1 MRIIFMG
8 TPDFA
13 VPVLQSLINSRH
25 EVVAVVTQPDR
36 PKGRGK
42 NMQFSPV
49 KECALAHNIPVMQ
62 PVNVSVPEVIDEL
75 RAYEPELI
83 VVVAFGQFVTK
94 KIREMPKY
102 GCINVHASLLPKYR
116 GAGPIQWAVI
126 NGEKESG
133 VTTMYMCREIDKGD
147 MLLKD
152 TVTLDPK
159 ETGDSLHDKLSMM
172 GGPLLLKTIDQL
184 EDGSAVR
191 IPQCEEESTYAP
203 KLEKT
208 MGNIDWTMDADRIE
222 RLVRGLNSWPGTF
235 TKIHGKT
242 VKIWDCDVVRQE
254 TLTENQA
261 AAKPGT
267 VIVSEKDQ
275 LIVKAGNGA
284 LSLRMLQP
292 EGKKNMTV
300 DAYLRGYPIAQGEL
314 FTQVCKA

>member
-8 TPDFA
+8 TPEFA
-13 VPVLQSLINSRH
+13 VPVLESLINSRH

-284 LSLRMLQP
+284 LSLRMIQP

-314 FTQVCKA
+314 FTQV

>member
-8 TPDFA
+8 TPEFA
-13 VPVLQSLINSRH
+13 VPVLESLINSRH

-152 TVTLDPK
+152 MVTLDPK

-261 AAKPGT
+261 AATPGT

-314 FTQVCKA
+314 FTQV

>member
-8 TPDFA
+8 TPEFA
-13 VPVLQSLINSRH
+13 VPVLESLINSRH

-42 NMQFSPV
+42 NMQFSPI

-261 AAKPGT
+261 AATPGT

-284 LSLRMLQP
+284 LSLRMIQP

-314 FTQVCKA
+314 FTQV

>member
-242 VKIWDCDVVRQE
+242 VKIWDCDVVCQE
-254 TLTENQA
+254 TLTESQA
-261 AAKPGT
+261 TATPGT

-314 FTQVCKA
+314 FTQV

>member
-1 MRIIFMG
+1 MG

-242 VKIWDCDVVRQE
+242 VKIWDCDVVCQE
-254 TLTENQA
+254 TLTESQSA
-261 AAKPGT
+261 ATPGT

-314 FTQVCKA
+314 FTQV

>member
-1 MRIIFMG
+1 MG

-152 TVTLDPK
+152 TVMLDPK

-242 VKIWDCDVVRQE
+242 VKIWDCDVVCQE
-254 TLTENQA
+254 TLTESQA
-261 AAKPGT
+261 VATPGT

-314 FTQVCKA
+314 FTQV

>member
-1 MRIIFMG
+1 MG

-152 TVTLDPK
+152 TVMLDPK

-242 VKIWDCDVVRQE
+242 VKIWDCDVVCQE
-254 TLTENQA
+254 ALTESQA
-261 AAKPGT
+261 AAEPGT
-267 VIVSEKDQ
+267 VIISEKDQ

-292 EGKKNMTV
+292 EGKRT
-300 DAYLRGYPIAQGEL
+300 
-314 FTQVCKA
+314 

>member
-13 VPVLQSLINSRH
+13 VPVLESLINSRH

-235 TKIHGKT
+235 SKIHGKT

-261 AAKPGT
+261 AAAPGT

-314 FTQVCKA
+314 FTQV

>member
-8 TPDFA
+8 TPEFA
-13 VPVLQSLINSRH
+13 VPVLESLINSRH

-242 VKIWDCDVVRQE
+242 VKIWDCDVARQE

-314 FTQVCKA
+314 FTQV

>member
-1 MRIIFMG
+1 MIKNVVFMG

-13 VPVLQSLINSRH
+13 VGTLEALINSKY
-25 EVVAVVTQPDR
+25 EVSAVFTQPDK

-42 NMQFSPV
+42 AVQMTPV
-49 KECALAHNIPVMQ
+49 KEIAMEHEIPVYQ
-62 PVNVSVPEVIDEL
+62 PVKIREEQWIEVLKDL
-75 RAYEPELI
+75 APDVI
-83 VVVAFGQFVTK
+83 VVVAFGQIIPK
-94 KIREMPKY
+94 AILELPKY

-242 VKIWDCDVVRQE
+242 VKIWDCDVVCQE
-254 TLTENQA
+254 TLTESQA
-261 AAKPGT
+261 AAMPGT

-314 FTQVCKA
+314 FTQV

>member
-152 TVTLDPK
+152 TVMLDPK

-191 IPQCEEESTYAP
+191 IPQCEDESTYAP

-242 VKIWDCDVVRQE
+242 VKIWDCDVVCQE
-254 TLTENQA
+254 ALTESQA
-261 AAKPGT
+261 AAEPGT
-267 VIVSEKDQ
+267 VIISEKDQ

-314 FTQVCKA
+314 FTQV

>member
-152 TVTLDPK
+152 TVMLDPK

-242 VKIWDCDVVRQE
+242 VKIWDCDVVCQE
-254 TLTENQA
+254 ALTESQA
-261 AAKPGT
+261 AAEPGT
-267 VIVSEKDQ
+267 VIISEKDQ

-300 DAYLRGYPIAQGEL
+300 DAYLRGYPIAHGEV
-314 FTQVCKA
+314 FTQV

>member
-8 TPDFA
+8 TPEFA
-13 VPVLQSLINSRH
+13 VPVLESLINSRH

-261 AAKPGT
+261 VAKAGT

-314 FTQVCKA
+314 FTQV

>member
-152 TVTLDPK
+152 TVMLDPK

-242 VKIWDCDVVRQE
+242 VKIWDCDVVCKE
-254 TLTENQA
+254 TLTESQA
-261 AAKPGT
+261 AATPGT

-314 FTQVCKA
+314 FTQV

>member
-1 MRIIFMG
+1 MG

-172 GGPLLLKTIDQL
+172 GGPLLLKTIDKL

-242 VKIWDCDVVRQE
+242 VKIWDCDVVCQE
-254 TLTENQA
+254 ALTESQA
-261 AAKPGT
+261 AAEPGT

-314 FTQVCKA
+314 FTQV

>member
-159 ETGDSLHDKLSMM
+159 ETGDSLHEKLSMM

-314 FTQVCKA
+314 FTQV

>member
-8 TPDFA
+8 TPEFA
-13 VPVLQSLINSRH
+13 VPVLESLINSRH
-25 EVVAVVTQPDR
+25 EVVAAVTQPDR

-152 TVTLDPK
+152 TVALDPK

-172 GGPLLLKTIDQL
+172 GGPLLLRTIDQL

-314 FTQVCKA
+314 FTQV

>member
-152 TVTLDPK
+152 TVMLDPK

-172 GGPLLLKTIDQL
+172 GGPLLLKTIDKL

-242 VKIWDCDVVRQE
+242 VKIWDCDVVCQE
-254 TLTENQA
+254 ALTESQA
-261 AAKPGT
+261 AAEPGT
-267 VIVSEKDQ
+267 VIISEKDQ

-314 FTQVCKA
+314 FTQV

>member
-8 TPDFA
+8 TPEFA
-13 VPVLQSLINSRH
+13 VPVLESLINSRH
-25 EVVAVVTQPDR
+25 EVVAAVTQPDR

-172 GGPLLLKTIDQL
+172 GGPLLLRTIDQL

-261 AAKPGT
+261 AATPGT

-314 FTQVCKA
+314 FTQV

>member
-1 MRIIFMG
+1 MG
-8 TPDFA
+8 TPEFA
-13 VPVLQSLINSRH
+13 VPVLESLINSRH

-242 VKIWDCDVVRQE
+242 VKIWDCDVVRKE

-261 AAKPGT
+261 AATPGT

-314 FTQVCKA
+314 FTQV

>member
-222 RLVRGLNSWPGTF
+222 RLVRGLNSWPGTY

-254 TLTENQA
+254 TLTESQA
-261 AAKPGT
+261 AATPGT

-292 EGKKNMTV
+292 EGKKIMTV
-300 DAYLRGYPIAQGEL
+300 DAYLRGYPIAQ
-314 FTQVCKA
+314 

>member
-8 TPDFA
+8 TPEFA
-13 VPVLQSLINSRH
+13 VPVLESLINSRH
-25 EVVAVVTQPDR
+25 EVVASVTQPDR

-83 VVVAFGQFVTK
+83 VVVAFGQFVSK

-267 VIVSEKDQ
+267 VIVREKDQ

-314 FTQVCKA
+314 FTQV

>member
-242 VKIWDCDVVRQE
+242 VKIWDCDVVCQE
-254 TLTENQA
+254 TLTESQA
-261 AAKPGT
+261 SATPGT

-314 FTQVCKA
+314 FTQV

>member
-242 VKIWDCDVVRQE
+242 VKIWDCDVVCQE
-254 TLTENQA
+254 ALTESQA
-261 AAKPGT
+261 AATPGT

-314 FTQVCKA
+314 FTQV

>member
-83 VVVAFGQFVTK
+83 VVIAFGQFVTK

-152 TVTLDPK
+152 TVMLDPK

-242 VKIWDCDVVRQE
+242 VKIWDCDVVCQE
-254 TLTENQA
+254 ALTESQA
-261 AAKPGT
+261 AAEPGT
-267 VIVSEKDQ
+267 VIISEKDQ

-314 FTQVCKA
+314 FTQV

>member
-62 PVNVSVPEVIDEL
+62 PVNVNVTEVIDAL

-83 VVVAFGQFVTK
+83 VVDAFGQYVTK

-314 FTQVCKA
+314 FTQV

>member
-184 EDGSAVR
+184 EDGSEVR

-242 VKIWDCDVVRQE
+242 VKIWDCDVVCQE
-254 TLTENQA
+254 ALTESQA
-261 AAKPGT
+261 AAEPGT
-267 VIVSEKDQ
+267 VIISEKDQ

-314 FTQVCKA
+314 FTQV

>member
-1 MRIIFMG
+1 MG
-8 TPDFA
+8 TPEFA
-13 VPVLQSLINSRH
+13 VPVLESLINSRH
-25 EVVAVVTQPDR
+25 EVVASVTQPDR

-242 VKIWDCDVVRQE
+242 VKIWDCDVVCQE
-254 TLTENQA
+254 ALTESQA
-261 AAKPGT
+261 AAEPGT
-267 VIVSEKDQ
+267 VIISEKDQ

-314 FTQVCKA
+314 FTQV

>member
-208 MGNIDWTMDADRIE
+208 MGNIDWTMDADHIE

-242 VKIWDCDVVRQE
+242 VKIWDCDVVCQE
-254 TLTENQA
+254 ALTESQA
-261 AAKPGT
+261 AAEPGT

-314 FTQVCKA
+314 FTQV

>member
-8 TPDFA
+8 TPEFA
-13 VPVLQSLINSRH
+13 VPVLESLINSRH

-62 PVNVSVPEVIDEL
+62 PVNVSVLEVIDEL

-261 AAKPGT
+261 AATPGT
-267 VIVSEKDQ
+267 VIVSEKDK

-314 FTQVCKA
+314 FTQV

>member
-1 MRIIFMG
+1 MG

-242 VKIWDCDVVRQE
+242 VKIWDCDVVCQE
-254 TLTENQA
+254 ALTESQA
-261 AAKPGT
+261 AAEPGT
-267 VIVSEKDQ
+267 VIISEKDQ

-300 DAYLRGYPIAQGEL
+300 AAYLRGYPIAQGEL
-314 FTQVCKA
+314 FTQV

>member
-8 TPDFA
+8 TPEFA
-13 VPVLQSLINSRH
+13 VPVLESLINSRH

-152 TVTLDPK
+152 TVMLDPK

-242 VKIWDCDVVRQE
+242 VKIWDCDVVCQE
-254 TLTENQA
+254 ALTESQA
-261 AAKPGT
+261 AAEPGT
-267 VIVSEKDQ
+267 VIISEKDQ

-314 FTQVCKA
+314 FTQV

>member
-1 MRIIFMG
+1 MG

-152 TVTLDPK
+152 TVMLDPK

-203 KLEKT
+203 KLEKA

-242 VKIWDCDVVRQE
+242 VKIWDCDVVCQE
-254 TLTENQA
+254 ALTESQA
-261 AAKPGT
+261 AAEPGT
-267 VIVSEKDQ
+267 VIISEKDQ

-314 FTQVCKA
+314 FTQV

>member
-242 VKIWDCDVVRQE
+242 VKIWDCDVVCQE
-254 TLTENQA
+254 ALTESQA
-261 AAKPGT
+261 AAEPGT

-314 FTQVCKA
+314 FTQV

>member
-1 MRIIFMG
+1 
-8 TPDFA
+8 
-13 VPVLQSLINSRH
+13 
-25 EVVAVVTQPDR
+25 
-36 PKGRGK
+36 
-42 NMQFSPV
+42 MQFSPV

-152 TVTLDPK
+152 TVMLDPK

-242 VKIWDCDVVRQE
+242 VKIWDCDVVCQE
-254 TLTENQA
+254 ALTESQA
-261 AAKPGT
+261 AAEPGT
-267 VIVSEKDQ
+267 VIISEKDQ

-314 FTQVCKA
+314 FTQV

>member
-8 TPDFA
+8 TPEFA
-13 VPVLQSLINSRH
+13 VPVLESLINSRH

-152 TVTLDPK
+152 MVTLDPK

-314 FTQVCKA
+314 FTQV

>member
-8 TPDFA
+8 TPEFA
-13 VPVLQSLINSRH
+13 VPVLESLINSRH

-42 NMQFSPV
+42 NMQFSPI

-261 AAKPGT
+261 AATPGT

-314 FTQVCKA
+314 FTQV